1 MIEWNFSTVCVSSGV
16 NRGEIGTETAA
27 VMVAADS
34 SFSWSLS
41 REVAEVEKV
50 LGRRGEMKERV
61 RERWSFDRSNA
72 INGRF
77 WSVSSK
83 CRTEQSG
90 DGEEGRSSLLCEYE
104 LLKRS
109 NLLCFQMNAEA
120 ASFSI
125 SLYIFV
131 ISY

>member
-83 CRTEQSG
+83 
-90 DGEEGRSSLLCEYE
+90 
-104 LLKRS
+104 
-109 NLLCFQMNAEA
+109 
-120 ASFSI
+120 
-125 SLYIFV
+125 
-131 ISY
+131 

>member
-16 NRGEIGTETAA
+16 NRDETGTETTP
-27 VMVAADS
+27 VTVAADS

-41 REVAEVEKV
+41 REVGEVEKGF
-50 LGRRGEMKERV
+50 GRRGEMKERV
-61 RERWSFDRSNA
+61 RERWNFDRSNA

-77 WSVSSK
+77 WSLSSK

-90 DGEEGRSSLLCEYE
+90 DGEEGGRE

-109 NLLCFQMNAEA
+109 NLLCFQMKAEA
-120 ASFSI
+120 SSF
-125 SLYIFV
+125 
-131 ISY
+131 